1 MNRTHPC
8 AAHLA
13 LAATLCASVLA
24 GAAHA
29 LTPAPAAADSAMAVA
44 QSGPAPMIEETLPTP
59 APGATFT
66 KCFPDNLKPRHAYL
80 ALWAVGDGYTAET
93 WFSQN
98 FKGAKSCLTTFGSKA
113 FKIDWDMQ
121 VYGFLHEVGLYNLSI
136 KVDDIRP
143 DVKGRHEH
151 ELRNITGGGGY
162 TGLYGWFGK
171 AGTPESIELY
181 INDNWGGDKPNM
193 GDCIKLGTVDVDGG
207 TYEIWTRPRKGNR
220 FAQFWSNRTTQR
232 TSGEISYAKHFE
244 AWRKLGLPNVTLT
257 RLTFAFEVRWG
268 QPGTGT
274 AHYKSFSIDQPVV
287 R

>member
-1 MNRTHPC
+1 MRHALTRLTLT
-8 AAHLA
+8 ASLLA
-13 LAATLCASVLA
+13 LAGCAT
-24 GAAHA
+24 
-29 LTPAPAAADSAMAVA
+29 APADSAMAIA
-44 QSGPAPMIEETLPTP
+44 QSDPTPMIEVALPAP
-59 APGATFT
+59 APGASFT
-66 KCFPDNLKPRHAYL
+66 KCFPENLKPGHAFL
-80 ALWAVGDGYTAET
+80 ALWPVGGGYTAET

-98 FKGAKSCLTTFGSKA
+98 FTGSRSCLTTIGSTA
-113 FKIDWDMQ
+113 FQIDWEMQ
-121 VYGFLHEVGLYNLSI
+121 VYGFLHEVGLYNLNV

-151 ELRNITGGGGY
+151 ELRNISGGGGY

-181 INDNWGGDKPNM
+181 INDNWAGSKPDM
-193 GDCIKLGTVDVDGG
+193 GDCIKLGAIDVDGG

-220 FAQFWSNRTTQR
+220 FAQFWSNRTTPR

-244 AWRKLGLPNVTLT
+244 AWRKVGLPNIALT

-268 QPGTGT
+268 KPGAGT
-274 AHYKSFSIDQPVV
+274 AHYKSFSIDRPVA

>member
-1 MNRTHPC
+1 MKSVP
-8 AAHLA
+8 
-13 LAATLCASVLA
+13 LAAAALVMAAALN
-24 GAAHA
+24 AHA
-29 LTPAPAAADSAMAVA
+29 AYAETDSAMAIA
-44 QSGPAPMIEETLPTP
+44 QSAPTPMIEEKLPTP
-59 APGATFT
+59 PPGATFT
-66 KCFPDNLKPRHAYL
+66 KCFPDKLKAGHAYL
-80 ALWAVGDGYTAET
+80 ALWSVGDGYTAET

-98 FKGAKSCLTTFGSKA
+98 FKGDKSCLTTFGSKS
-113 FKIDWDMQ
+113 FQIDWDMK

-136 KVDDIRP
+136 KVDDISP

-151 ELRNITGGGGY
+151 ELRNISGGGGY

-181 INDNWGGDKPNM
+181 INDNWAGEKPNM
-193 GDCIKLGTVDVDGG
+193 GDCIKLGSIDIDGG
-207 TYEIWTRPRKGNR
+207 TYEIWTRPRKGKR

-244 AWRKLGLPNVTLT
+244 AWRKLGLPNIVLT

-274 AHYKSFSIDQPVV
+274 AHYKSFSIDKPVS